1 MIMYSADWIRIDKEI
16 ITEVGTII
24 FEFIWKGRNKVKR
37 LSLITDIEVGGLKG
51 PHLEKNK
58 E

>member
-1 MIMYSADWIRIDKEI
+1 MIMYTADWIRIDKEI
-16 ITEVGTII
+16 ITEVRTII
-24 FEFIWKGRNKVKR
+24 FEFIWKGRNRVKR
-37 LSLITDIEVGGLKG
+37 LSLISDIEVGGLKA